1 MKDINF
7 KDAKILIVDDKQ
19 SNIDILTTMLAIE
32 NYKNV
37 EFTTNPYEVEE
48 LLTSFIPDLIL
59 LDLIMPGLSGFDIL
73 EIIKSKKMNSIF
85 SDNFTPV
92 LVLTA
97 DLGTENKQKVLAGG
111 AKDFIMKPFDIIE
124 VSLRIKNL
132 LETKYFYQ
140 LLKSRNKFLE
150 EKIIEFLK
158 IKDEWYR

>member
-1 MKDINF
+1 MRDINF

-19 SNIDILTTMLAIE
+19 SNIDILTSMLEIE

-37 EFTTNPYEVEE
+37 EYTTDPYKVEE
-48 LLTSFIPDLIL
+48 LMSSFQPDLIL
-59 LDLIMPGLSGFDIL
+59 LDLIMPGLTGFDIL
-73 EIIKSKKMNSIF
+73 EIIKLKKMNSIF

-111 AKDFIMKPFDIIE
+111 AKDFIMKPFDITE

-140 LLKSRNKFLE
+140 LLKSRNMFLE

-158 IKDEWYR
+158 IKDEWFR

>member
-1 MKDINF
+1 MKDTNF

-19 SNIDILTTMLAIE
+19 SNIDILTSMLIIE
-32 NYKNV
+32 NYTNV
-37 EFTTNPYEVEE
+37 KFTTDPYTVEA
-48 LLTSFIPDLIL
+48 LLTSFEPDLIL

-73 EIIKSKKMNSIF
+73 EIIKLKKMNSIF
-85 SDNFTPV
+85 SDNFTPI

-97 DLGTENKQKVLAGG
+97 DLGTENKKKVLAGG

-140 LLKSRNKFLE
+140 LLKSRNMFLE
-150 EKIIEFLK
+150 QKIIEFLK
-158 IKDEWYR
+158 LKDEWYR